1 MEDFPTLRT
10 NKKQHKSN
18 TGETITM
25 TSTNTSSVSTVT
37 NDHINAIDA
46 KISTMQLQGKT
57 HREEIKHM
65 KNSIQS
71 QIKATV
77 DNQIKLNIE
86 SMKNE
91 MVNFFRPR

>member
-1 MEDFPTLRT
+1 MC
-10 NKKQHKSN
+10 
-18 TGETITM
+18 
-25 TSTNTSSVSTVT
+25 VSTVT

-46 KISTMQLQGKT
+46 KISTMQLQGNT
-57 HREEIKHM
+57 LREEIEHM
-65 KNSIQS
+65 KNFIQS
-71 QIKATV
+71 QTKATV

>member
-1 MEDFPTLRT
+1 M
-10 NKKQHKSN
+10 S
-18 TGETITM
+18 TGETIMT
-25 TSTNTSSVSTVT
+25 TSTNTSSVLTVST
-37 NDHINAIDA
+37 DHIHAIDA
-46 KISTMQLQGKT
+46 KISTMQHQGKT
-57 HREEIKHM
+57 LREEIKSM

-71 QIKATV
+71 QIKETV